1 MAKQLES
8 NTVQVVLFVEGE
20 TDEVFFKALMDYY
33 RTVSTTELRPCRIY
47 NLRGVTRYSSKLL
60 ATLRNEFLPEAK
72 KKGQRIQT
80 ICCSY
85 DTDVFEAGNPLMV
98 DWGALKKAVK
108 RMGIE
113 EFIQVGI
120 KSSIEDWLLCDQEGI
135 CRFLKLKDNPK
146 TLKGNNGNEK
156 LNDLFGRAKK
166 VYQKGYQTQNLVA
179 ALDMGV
185 IRNKN
190 KDILEDLEKALNVTF
205 REANLNRRST
215 GQP

>member
-1 MAKQLES
+1 MAKQSES
-8 NTVQVVLFVEGE
+8 KTVQVVLFVEGE

-33 RTVSTTELRPCRIY
+33 RTVSTTELHPCRIY

-80 ICCSY
+80 VCCSY
-85 DTDVFEAGNPLMV
+85 DTDVFETGNPQIV
-98 DWGALKKAVK
+98 DWSILRKAVK
-108 RMGIE
+108 RLGIE
-113 EFIQVGI
+113 EFIQLCI

-135 CRFLKLKDNPK
+135 CRFLKLKEIPK
-146 TLKGNNGNEK
+146 TLKGNSGNEK
-156 LNDLFGRAKK
+156 LNDLFVRAKK
-166 VYQKGYQTQNLVA
+166 IYQKGRQTQNLVA

-190 KDILEDLEKALNVTF
+190 KNVLEDLEKALNV
-205 REANLNRRST
+205 RLIE
-215 GQP
+215 

>member
-1 MAKQLES
+1 MAKQSES
-8 NTVQVVLFVEGE
+8 KTVQVVLFVEGE

-33 RTVSTTELRPCRIY
+33 RTVSTTELHPCRIY

-80 ICCSY
+80 VCCSY
-85 DTDVFEAGNPLMV
+85 DTDVFETGNPQIV
-98 DWGALKKAVK
+98 DWSILRKAVK
-108 RMGIE
+108 RLGIE
-113 EFIQVGI
+113 EFIQLCI

-135 CRFLKLKDNPK
+135 CRFLKLKEIPK
-146 TLKGNNGNEK
+146 TLKGNSGNEK
-156 LNDLFGRAKK
+156 LNDLFVRAKK
-166 VYQKGYQTQNLVA
+166 IYQKGRQTQNLVA

-190 KDILEDLEKALNVTF
+190 KNVLEDLEKALNVRL
-205 REANLNRRST
+205 RE
-215 GQP
+215 